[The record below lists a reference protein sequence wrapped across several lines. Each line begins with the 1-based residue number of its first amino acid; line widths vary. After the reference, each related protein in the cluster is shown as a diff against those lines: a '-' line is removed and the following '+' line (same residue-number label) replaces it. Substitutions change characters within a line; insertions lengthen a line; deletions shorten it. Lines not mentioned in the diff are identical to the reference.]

1 MKCDA
6 PQFTPNDYV
15 YIMQCRD
22 IKPRY
27 KILKELLDKYKTSSK
42 RIYQIWR
49 GEEANRVLWDQPI
62 PHSYDD
68 DDDESNRNT
77 KCLGVNQLPDVTSSS
92 NISDSTMN
100 VLHIESQPLNNVSV
114 NSSSHCFAIEPA
126 QPNKQTKTKKS
137 KPDRISN
144 PLVISK
150 DSTEKIDADTVAQ
163 FRRAVGESRN
173 LTNSEYKID

>member
-1 MKCDA
+1 MVRVRIKSDA
-6 PQFTPNDYV
+6 PLFSAEDYS

-22 IKPRY
+22 IKPIY

-77 KCLGVNQLPDVTSSS
+77 KWLGVNQLPAVTSSS

-114 NSSSHCFAIEPA
+114 NSSGHCFAIEPA
-126 QPNKQTKTKKS
+126 QPN
-137 KPDRISN
+137 
-144 PLVISK
+144 
-150 DSTEKIDADTVAQ
+150 
-163 FRRAVGESRN
+163 
-173 LTNSEYKID
+173 